1 MDDHALYGP
10 KAEWCIGTQN
20 ETHYWDDHKENGDVF

>member
-10 KAEWCIGTQN
+10 KAEWCIGTKDN
-20 ETHYWDDHKENGDVF
+20 PGYWREHKRDGDLF